1 MIPEKHIVL
10 YLHRLLDISNY
21 LFPKMWFVDFRLND
35 AAMKDF
41 VESERKIP
49 EIIDATIKI
58 RNFITGL

>member
-1 MIPEKHIVL
+1 
-10 YLHRLLDISNY
+10 
-21 LFPKMWFVDFRLND
+21 MWFVDFRLND